1 MTVPL
6 KDYEYT
12 NYRWVDGFEF
22 LITVEAAD
30 ADSYALGNIL
40 IPKQEENPFVGYES
54 NLLELIQ
61 VNPAY
66 YQIHTVEWTGE
77 PWVAEDGVTYRQ
89 AIARGL
95 KQVATVNATYEG
107 IVLLD
112 SVPANAIE
120 AVYEENM
127 SQAETEPV
135 ETVEV
140 EEAKKTLWDCLM
152 ELLGRLLKHPIIAM
166 VTCIAL
172 IVLVCLVVTILQVL
186 SEKKR
191 KKGDEE

>member
-66 YQIHTVEWTGE
+66 YQIHTVAVSYTHL
-77 PWVAEDGVTYRQ
+77 VYDGCCWCRSKR
-89 AIARGL
+89 ICFHARIG
-95 KQVATVNATYEG
+95 
-107 IVLLD
+107 
-112 SVPANAIE
+112 
-120 AVYEENM
+120 
-127 SQAETEPV
+127 
-135 ETVEV
+135 
-140 EEAKKTLWDCLM
+140 
-152 ELLGRLLKHPIIAM
+152 
-166 VTCIAL
+166 
-172 IVLVCLVVTILQVL
+172 
-186 SEKKR
+186 
-191 KKGDEE
+191 